1 MYNVFDILLAETD
14 WRYKQM
20 KIIFEDFSFLFGSSL
35 ESMSVTELQKAAAD
49 LSSKYDKDLNSY
61 EFSCEIES
69 FKFQVCGLMQNLKH
83 ATPLNLLQTIHDFE
97 LVESYQNIVVALR
110 IFLTLPVTT
119 ASCERSFS
127 KLKLIKNY
135 LRSTLS
141 QERLSNL
148 SIISIEHNI
157 VQQIDFDDLIDEFAE
172 KSKKN
177 TI

>member
-1 MYNVFDILLAETD
+1 
-14 WRYKQM
+14 
-20 KIIFEDFSFLFGSSL
+20 
-35 ESMSVTELQKAAAD
+35 
-49 LSSKYDKDLNSY
+49 
-61 EFSCEIES
+61 
-69 FKFQVCGLMQNLKH
+69 MQNLKH

-97 LVESYQNIVVALR
+97 SVESYQNIVVASR

-157 VQQIDFDDLIDEFAE
+157 VQQIDFDDLIDEFAKKKQE
-172 KSKKN
+172 KYNLNKF
-177 TI
+177 IMF